1 MGRNCLF
8 VRKGEKRK
16 KKGLIKKFLSPSF
29 LLCPTFSLSPNC
41 LKSCDSHNLQ
51 SALQQTT
58 TATAKRQGFPPD
70 RRFRTLF
77 APRGGVQTTCQKL
90 QLCSFT
96 PFLWH
101 EGVWPGKDH
110 CSFSLKVIG
119 RTLSGLSPLAA
130 PEDRPEQPEERE
142 GERDRPAIC
151 AANAPT
157 R

>member
-58 TATAKRQGFPPD
+58 DRDRKETRFSARPTVSNSVCLERRSSNNLSKIAVLQFYSFPFGMKEFG
-70 RRFRTLF
+70 R
-77 APRGGVQTTCQKL
+77 
-90 QLCSFT
+90 
-96 PFLWH
+96 
-101 EGVWPGKDH
+101 DH

-119 RTLSGLSPLAA
+119 RTLSGLSPLA

-142 GERDRPAIC
+142 RERDRPAIC